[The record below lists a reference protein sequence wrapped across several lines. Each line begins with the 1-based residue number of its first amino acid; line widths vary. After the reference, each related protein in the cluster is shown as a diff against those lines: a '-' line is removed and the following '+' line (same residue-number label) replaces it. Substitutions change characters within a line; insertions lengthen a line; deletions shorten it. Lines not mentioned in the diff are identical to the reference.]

1 MSGRFI
7 GESTRLTYDIMHYV
21 DKNNLQGMLMLIDF
35 QKAFDS
41 VSWSFLSN
49 VLDFFNFG
57 KSFCKWINV
66 FNNNIQASILQSGFL
81 SKFFSIQ
88 RGCRQGDPIASYLF
102 LLCGQIM
109 YLMVDNNLNIKG
121 ITVNNRTHKITQFA
135 DDTTMFLDGSRD
147 SLLAILNTLEIFGSL
162 SGLKVNTDKT
172 KIIWLGKKKHSQD
185 MYDTLKKLDWG
196 ATEFN
201 LLGLQFSVDLTK
213 MTTLNFNLALVK
225 INKILNRWK
234 KWNLSP
240 FGKIVVIKTFVIS
253 TLNHMFASLPS
264 PDKQTISNLN
274 HLLYSFLWDNKP
286 NKISQKQ
293 ITNDYLHGGLK
304 MVDIEMFIL
313 SQKVAWIR
321 RLFVSPESPWV
332 QVFLTM
338 ASPERLYMMGN
349 LWPLIFF
356 W

>member
-1 MSGRFI
+1 MEELGQTLKQMKNGKCPGVDGFPAEFFKLFWGKLKFFILRGLNYAYRVGEMSTTLRTCIISCLPKGDKPREYLKNWRPISLLSVLYKLASATIANRLKKVLSILISKSQTGFMSGRFI

-121 ITVNNRTHKITQFA
+121 ITVNNRTHKITQFD

-147 SLLAILNTLEIFGSL
+147 SLLATLNTLEIFGSL

-172 KIIWLGKKKHSQD
+172 KIIWLGKKK
-185 MYDTLKKLDWG
+185 T
-196 ATEFN
+196 
-201 LLGLQFSVDLTK
+201 FSRYV
-213 MTTLNFNLALVK
+213 
-225 INKILNRWK
+225 
-234 KWNLSP
+234 
-240 FGKIVVIKTFVIS
+240 
-253 TLNHMFASLPS
+253 
-264 PDKQTISNLN
+264 
-274 HLLYSFLWDNKP
+274 
-286 NKISQKQ
+286 
-293 ITNDYLHGGLK
+293 
-304 MVDIEMFIL
+304 
-313 SQKVAWIR
+313 
-321 RLFVSPESPWV
+321 
-332 QVFLTM
+332 
-338 ASPERLYMMGN
+338 
-349 LWPLIFF
+349 
-356 W
+356 